1 MKTRRI
7 IANYYDT
14 EEERN
19 IEEIKARENGLN
31 ILYESKLDEE
41 YGFTYEIIYK

>member
-1 MKTRRI
+1 MRTRKI

-14 EEERN
+14 EEERDKQKN
-19 IEEIKARENGLN
+19 KFIEYGFK
-31 ILYESKLDEE
+31 ILYESKIEEE

>member
-1 MKTRRI
+1 MKVRRI
-7 IANYYDT
+7 VANYYDT
-14 EEERN
+14 EEERDR
-19 IEEIKARENGLN
+19 EEMKAREYGLN